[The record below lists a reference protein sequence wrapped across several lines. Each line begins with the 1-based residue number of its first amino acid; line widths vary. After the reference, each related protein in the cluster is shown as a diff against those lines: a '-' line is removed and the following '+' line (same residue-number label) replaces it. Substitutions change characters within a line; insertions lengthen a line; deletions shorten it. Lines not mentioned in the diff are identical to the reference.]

1 MFECLTALS
10 KLNGFTT
17 QEPSVDLCVYRVQ
30 EHLHSACNPTSSPVG
45 QLHSSPSAAALQ
57 ASCAFSRRFFFS
69 SASPALTGPFRPG
82 SHPSNLSPITC
93 PLTIHLLCSHG
104 TLTNILALSQWLPI
118 HWVYSRLPEAKD
130 HRIIKIFR
138 ERHPACNE

>member
-1 MFECLTALS
+1 MFDRLKQIKWIYHSRAFSGFMCVQGPRTSTFSLQSHLFSRRSAPFQSLSSSLT
-10 KLNGFTT
+10 
-17 QEPSVDLCVYRVQ
+17 
-30 EHLHSACNPTSSPVG
+30 
-45 QLHSSPSAAALQ
+45 
-57 ASCAFSRRFFFS
+57 SCAFSRRLFFS
-69 SASPALTGPFRPG
+69 SARPALTGPFRPG